1 MVAKS
6 SARKSRSTRKKIKNL
21 ASKSLKTNEAG
32 SVKGGK
38 NKQFLFE
45 FDMPLT
51 YQLLVTFATQL
62 WIECTLVLSAPGTNV
77 RSRANSEN
85 ACVARMIQYD

>member
-1 MVAKS
+1 M
-6 SARKSRSTRKKIKNL
+6 
-21 ASKSLKTNEAG
+21 
-32 SVKGGK
+32 KGGK

-62 WIECTLVLSAPGTNV
+62 WIECTLALSAPGTNV
-77 RSRANSEN
+77 HSRANSEN
-85 ACVARMIQYD
+85 ACVARMIQYDG